1 MIKRIRLQNFKSFQ
15 DAELNLG
22 EVSVLVGTNASGKS
36 NIRDAFR
43 FLHGISRGYQIP
55 EIIGEKYADGV
66 LQWRGIRGGLR
77 EIMFYGSQNFAI
89 EVDIVAPDLNPHPS
103 ATWQKGES
111 LSFTYRIE
119 IITTPENLIP
129 HINLESLTC
138 DHLEHPIFH
147 SSFRS
152 LPINGGRG
160 LQLISSYGYER
171 ELSYGG
177 KLRYMPTLWL
187 AAESDFHEK
196 ILEIID
202 NHFVARHLS
211 QMALYYLSG
220 MRFIDLNTDAMRQP
234 SIPGQTMLGDRGENL
249 SSVMQDICQDP
260 ERKAILLSW
269 LQELTPMDAEDFE
282 FPSDFTGKILLH
294 LIEENGHKTS
304 AYSASD
310 GTLRFLGIL
319 AALLSKDSSNFYF
332 FEEPE
337 NGIHPTRLYLL
348 MQLLEQEVARSQK
361 SDSQKQVL
369 ITTHAPLLLHYLSHE
384 NWDSASV
391 IYRLPK
397 HPESRIKRI
406 LDLQDA
412 RRIAEDK
419 TLGRLHESGWLED
432 TTYFLSDEEES

>member
-22 EVSVLVGTNASGKS
+22 EISVLVGTNASGKS

-43 FLHGISRGYQIP
+43 FLHGISRGYQIA
-55 EIIGEKYADGV
+55 EIIGEKYSDGV
-66 LQWRGIRGGLR
+66 LQWRGIRGGLNG
-77 EIMFYGSQNFAI
+77 IMFYGSQNFAI
-89 EVDIVAPDLNPHPS
+89 EVDIFAPAPEPHPS
-103 ATWQKGES
+103 ASWEKGEY
-111 LSFTYRIE
+111 LNFKYRIE
-119 IITTPENLIP
+119 ITTSNEDPVP
-129 HINLESLTC
+129 YINSESLSC
-138 DHLEHPIFH
+138 DQIKKPLF
-147 SSFRS
+147 SSSTVLRQRRYQF
-152 LPINGGRG
+152 LGF
-160 LQLISSYGYER
+160 QSYTVSAR
-171 ELSYGG
+171 ATHI
-177 KLRYMPTLWL
+177 PTLWQITQTRY
-187 AAESDFHEK
+187 FEK
-196 ILEIID
+196 NEDYFQFKSLYLI
-202 NHFVARHLS
+202 VRSLS
-211 QMALYYLSG
+211 QIVLNSLSDIQ
-220 MRFIDLNTDAMRQP
+220 FFELSPDVMRQP
-234 SIPGQTMLGDRGENL
+234 SNLGQTMLGDRGENL

-361 SDSQKQVL
+361 TDSQKQVL

-406 LDLQDA
+406 LDLPDA

>member
-1 MIKRIRLQNFKSFQ
+1 
-15 DAELNLG
+15 
-22 EVSVLVGTNASGKS
+22 
-36 NIRDAFR
+36 
-43 FLHGISRGYQIP
+43 
-55 EIIGEKYADGV
+55 
-66 LQWRGIRGGLR
+66 
-77 EIMFYGSQNFAI
+77 
-89 EVDIVAPDLNPHPS
+89 
-103 ATWQKGES
+103 
-111 LSFTYRIE
+111 
-119 IITTPENLIP
+119 
-129 HINLESLTC
+129 
-138 DHLEHPIFH
+138 
-147 SSFRS
+147 
-152 LPINGGRG
+152 
-160 LQLISSYGYER
+160 
-171 ELSYGG
+171 
-177 KLRYMPTLWL
+177 
-187 AAESDFHEK
+187 
-196 ILEIID
+196 
-202 NHFVARHLS
+202 
-211 QMALYYLSG
+211 
-220 MRFIDLNTDAMRQP
+220 
-234 SIPGQTMLGDRGENL
+234 MLGDRGENL

-332 FEEPE
+332 FEELE

-361 SDSQKQVL
+361 TDSQKQVL

-406 LDLQDA
+406 LDLPDA

>member
-1 MIKRIRLQNFKSFQ
+1 
-15 DAELNLG
+15 
-22 EVSVLVGTNASGKS
+22 
-36 NIRDAFR
+36 
-43 FLHGISRGYQIP
+43 
-55 EIIGEKYADGV
+55 

-89 EVDIVAPDLNPHPS
+89 EVDIVVPDLVPHAPATLS
-103 ATWQKGES
+103 AGEY
-111 LSFTYRIE
+111 LNFTYRIE
-119 IITTPENLIP
+119 IGITSEDPVPKI
-129 HINLESLTC
+129 ISESLSNKLSG
-138 DHLEHPIFH
+138 HSIFQVH
-147 SSFRS
+147 SQVDTPQSSIEIFR
-152 LPINGGRG
+152 IK
-160 LQLISSYGYER
+160 SYGSSENYILGNEDK
-171 ELSYGG
+171 YI
-177 KLRYMPTLWL
+177 PTLWIV
-187 AAESDFHEK
+187 AKTDFFEK
-196 ILEIID
+196 TLKEDYIYIKQI
-202 NHFVARHLS
+202 S
-211 QMALYYLSG
+211 QIA
-220 MRFIDLNTDAMRQP
+220 LNTLSDIRFFEFSPDIMRQP
-234 SIPGQTMLGDRGENL
+234 SNVGQTMLGDRGENL
-249 SSVMQDICQDP
+249 SSVMQDICQEP

-269 LQELTPMDAEDFE
+269 LQELTPMDAKDFE

-294 LIEENGHKTS
+294 LIEENGYKTS

-361 SDSQKQVL
+361 TDSQKQVL

-406 LDLQDA
+406 LDLPDA